1 MSHRQRWAARARA
14 TSVEP
19 KIKVWVIFEAVKFGD
34 GRAALLDLID
44 SLGSISQAAAR
55 SGMSYR
61 NLWGYLRDLE
71 AAAGFRF
78 LERRRGAGPQGW
90 TRLTSEGRAF
100 LRRYRRFRLAM
111 DQAATRHFKRSFP
124 EP

>member
-1 MSHRQRWAARARA
+1 M
-14 TSVEP
+14 EP

-61 NLWGYLRDLE
+61 NLWGYLRELE

-78 LERRRGAGPQGW
+78 LERRRGQAPRAGRDSPARAARSCDATAAFASPWIRRRPAISNGRSPSPRPPFLL
-90 TRLTSEGRAF
+90 RLLSRICG
-100 LRRYRRFRLAM
+100 
-111 DQAATRHFKRSFP
+111 
-124 EP
+124 